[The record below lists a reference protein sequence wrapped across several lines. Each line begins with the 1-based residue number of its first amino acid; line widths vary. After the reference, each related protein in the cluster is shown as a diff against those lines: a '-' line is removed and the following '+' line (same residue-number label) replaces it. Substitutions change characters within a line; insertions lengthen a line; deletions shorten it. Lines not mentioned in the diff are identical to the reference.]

1 MKYLLVRKN
10 VNRIQA
16 ALGEY
21 AYSRSQPVISYDVVV
36 VINLQWASQMQFSQS
51 LVEEKEML
59 LGSLF
64 FTSVVLLDISIGRYT
79 Q

>member
-1 MKYLLVRKN
+1 M
-10 VNRIQA
+10 NRIQA
-16 ALGEY
+16 ALGDY
-21 AYSRSQPVISYDVVV
+21 AYSRSQPVISCDVVV
-36 VINLQWASQMQFSQS
+36 VINLRTSQMQFSQR

>member
-1 MKYLLVRKN
+1 M
-10 VNRIQA
+10 NRIQA

-21 AYSRSQPVISYDVVV
+21 AYSRSQPVISCDVVV
-36 VINLQWASQMQFSQS
+36 VINLRTSQMQFSQR

-59 LGSLF
+59 LGFLF

>member
-1 MKYLLVRKN
+1 M
-10 VNRIQA
+10 NRIRA

-21 AYSRSQPVISYDVVV
+21 AYSRSQPVISCDVVV
-36 VINLQWASQMQFSQS
+36 VINLRTSQMQFSQR

-59 LGSLF
+59 LGFLF

>member
-1 MKYLLVRKN
+1 M
-10 VNRIQA
+10 NRIQA

-21 AYSRSQPVISYDVVV
+21 AYSQSQPVISYDVVV
-36 VINLQWASQMQFSQS
+36 VINLQWAAQMQFSQR
-51 LVEEKEML
+51 LVKEKEML

-64 FTSVVLLDISIGRYT
+64 FTCVVLVDISIGRYT

>member
-1 MKYLLVRKN
+1 M
-10 VNRIQA
+10 NRIQA
-16 ALGEY
+16 ALEEY
-21 AYSRSQPVISYDVVV
+21 AYSRSKPVISCDVVI
-36 VINLQWASQMQFSQS
+36 VINLRASQMQFSQR

-64 FTSVVLLDISIGRYT
+64 FSSVVLVDISSGRYT